1 MSSSVKMS
9 VKPKVSVE
17 KHAWQ
22 NQEKEIIRFQ
32 LTFGIFFFVETLEV
46 KNNDF
51 HEVSQSSAGLS

>member
-1 MSSSVKMS
+1 MKMS

-32 LTFGIFFFVETLEV
+32 LTFGILFSVETLEV

-51 HEVSQSSAGLS
+51 QQVSQSSAGLS